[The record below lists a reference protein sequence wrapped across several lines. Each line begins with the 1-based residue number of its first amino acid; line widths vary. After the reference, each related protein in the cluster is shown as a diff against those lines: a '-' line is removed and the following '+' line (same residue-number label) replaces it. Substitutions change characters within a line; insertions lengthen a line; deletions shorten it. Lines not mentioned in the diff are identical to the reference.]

1 MIIKYIKE
9 SFELLKLLKYLK
21 PYKGVA
27 IASVILVV
35 VQEILQLGLP
45 LLTRKLMNEGI
56 QAEGGP
62 YPDVIK
68 RVGIMMIAFTAFSAL
83 ITILN
88 SHCNNKMAA
97 GYSMTLRKAVFAKVQ
112 DLSQSDIN
120 KFGVASLITRS
131 SNDIIQV
138 QTMIL
143 TSLSMIITVPIM
155 LVGGSVMAVVM
166 NPKLFKLILVVI
178 PFLAVIVL
186 FLLKFVLPLFHKMQ
200 KKTDALN
207 QVVREKLGGIRVI
220 RAFNKSDYEDERFSV
235 ANNELTS
242 IALKIQ
248 KIFAWLM
255 PVAIVFG
262 FGLVAFL
269 LWYVGHTADGYDV
282 SIAAE
287 RVKLSGTIGDMSAF
301 ITYFAIV
308 IAAVA
313 MAASVFAIIPKAQ
326 ISARRI
332 NAVLSLEPDVKEP
345 ENPVPLKSDMRGVV
359 EFRNV
364 SFTYPEVIPD
374 DDGKKKKKFFVKPKK
389 EEPVKEA
396 IDVSE
401 VTSDVNTKREDISG
415 VSFAC
420 RPGEITAI
428 IGGTGCG
435 KSTLINLIPRM
446 FDVSSGEILVGGV
459 NVKDLSFDDLYSAIS
474 FIPQKAFLFSG
485 TIEENLRYGKPDATA
500 EEIDRALEIAQAKT
514 FVDKMP
520 DGTASIISQ
529 AATNLSGGQKQRLS
543 IARAVIKNADI
554 CIFDDS
560 FSALDLATDAKLRK
574 AIRDNMHD
582 SNIIIVAQRVG
593 TVLDAD
599 RIIVLDKG
607 VVVGMGTHHEL
618 MESCAVYREIV
629 STQLSEEEVA
639 AI

>member
-1 MIIKYIKE
+1 MKDF
-9 SFELLKLLKYLK
+9 FELLKLLKYLK

-35 VQEILQLGLP
+35 VQELLQLGLP

-62 YPDVIK
+62 YPDVII
-68 RVGIMMIAFTAFSAL
+68 RVGIMMIAFTCFSAF
-83 ITILN
+83 ITIIN

-97 GYSMTLRKAVFAKVQ
+97 GYSMSLRKAIFAKVQ
-112 DLSQSDIN
+112 ELSQSDIN

-143 TSLSMIITVPIM
+143 TSLSMLVTVPIM
-155 LVGGSVMAVVM
+155 LIGGGVMAIMM
-166 NPKLFKLILVVI
+166 NPQLFKMILVVI
-178 PFLAVIVL
+178 PFLGLIMLVL
-186 FLLKFVLPLFHKMQ
+186 MKFVLPLFRKMQ

-207 QVVREKLGGIRVI
+207 QVVREKLGGVRVI
-220 RAFNKSDYEDERFSV
+220 RAFNKSDYEDERFDN

-242 IALKIQ
+242 IALKVQ

-255 PVAIVFG
+255 PVAIVFA
-262 FGLVAFL
+262 FGLVAFF
-269 LWYVGHTADGYDV
+269 LWYIGKTADALDV
-282 SIAAE
+282 SIASE

-301 ITYFAIV
+301 ITYFCLV
-308 IAAVA
+308 IAAIA
-313 MAASVFAIIPKAQ
+313 MAASVFAVIPKAQ

-332 NAVLSLEPDVKEP
+332 NAILTLEPDIKEAEKTIAID
-345 ENPVPLKSDMRGVV
+345 ENQRGVV
-359 EFRNV
+359 EFRDV
-364 SFTYPEVIPD
+364 SFSYPEIIPD
-374 DDGKKKKKFFVKPKK
+374 DSDKKKKLFGKQKK
-389 EEPVKEA
+389 NETVDRTEPSEEVHH
-396 IDVSE
+396 
-401 VTSDVNTKREDISG
+401 EDIKN
-415 VSFAC
+415 VTFTC
-420 RPGEITAI
+420 KPGEITAI
-428 IGGTGCG
+428 IGGTGSG

-446 FDVSSGEILVGGV
+446 YDVSSGEILVGGV
-459 NVKDLSFDDLYSAIS
+459 NVKDLSFDDLYSSIS

-485 TIEENLRYGKPDATA
+485 TIEENLRYGKPDAT
-500 EEIDRALEIAQAKT
+500 EDEIDRALTIAQAKT

-520 DGTASIISQ
+520 EKTQSRISQ
-529 AATNLSGGQKQRLS
+529 SATNLSGGQKQRLS

-560 FSALDLATDAKLRK
+560 FSALDLATDALLRK
-574 AIRDNMHD
+574 AIRENMHN

-607 VVVGMGTHHEL
+607 SVAGIGTHHEL
-618 MESCAVYREIV
+618 MNNCEVYREIV
-629 STQLSEEEVA
+629 ATQLSPEEVA